1 MENVEPFE
9 CCPSIGR
16 HISYTHVPKRN
27 PETRTKSN
35 KPVDKMGDRLSRTV
49 KPLKPFGE
57 MFFKQLDDKTKKRN
71 AEAATVSNSSMKPY
85 TQWLENW
92 APGDPL
98 PLVPPGFHFNLCDD
112 IGEGKLLN
120 RKPDKKKRPRFGP
133 INNMDQALLDGFGQK
148 SLGPKIKDSIYSLL
162 SMVAKARGLWV
173 DDKNKLRCP
182 PGTPNANQFTDI
194 TGSNCF
200 IPVPMKPKGAISSG
214 ARLARRAATS
224 GLIGAMSPGARDYPT
239 GYGGEALVGAR
250 ENLERGRSMINQ
262 AFSTSQD
269 FKNGLFTL
277 PSGQPVR
284 HFKQNAAGR
293 AYFLAAVQELMPN
306 VDPAEAAQFWD
317 NALKNAPLTT
327 LQRVQM
333 EDYLDSYFQSF
344 FMELKQNPEKAKW
357 ITKLV
362 VGTNDPGNG
371 WEMDLRGTASSVNK
385 KGQTV
390 YDPNAPISQSGF
402 HLSVRFNP
410 VAAYYLAKGDGNDKN
425 HTAHGSQFNM
435 RSQGL
440 YTGTHEFGHI
450 NHFGQAME
458 NLGFSPDALTKGKNG
473 EWQIDLRNMTN
484 PLGDPRLA
492 RIQAMIARIESFQSG
507 NRYET
512 LPTGQRVRRTTKD
525 MKEAVEELYRE
536 LYSTMTD
543 DVGGTDED
551 FKLLQRMIGAR
562 YGQSNLIET
571 RAEAYAAIR
580 HFGPQAVQSFAR
592 EHAAFQATN
601 PSLFPTPETETE
613 ITDNVYAAM
622 NRIFNHPPTST
633 KFTGT
638 VMPDV
643 WHERNNE
650 FGVSTITG
658 GPVTPTGTP
667 VPSPSPRGSGL
678 SRLLPSRSRR
688 SSTGSGIS
696 GPMGPSLTGALSPRK
711 VTGRTPDGSALTGAI
726 STRGKRMYDR
736 PGREDANPGAM
747 TIELDT
753 NKAIR
758 VLDTDAANLVAA
770 AGFGDNIMDELGRLP
785 DGQTFIEQP
794 GVLEKLAEAAG
805 VGLIDSMSQ
814 TGYVDNTAMI
824 RRASGSQLMDGIN
837 KKYAYLRSGPDRD
850 KYVREWMQDLESKM
864 TEAES
869 KLQRYQE
876 KLTKIRA
883 VQDKL
888 RNDPKNTDL
897 LDEANGL
904 SFHGMTL
911 DETEKLMQDK
921 LRRRKREREIL
932 VKRLDQLTSG
942 DVETFVSE
950 KKNQAQTQILT
961 TLTNM
966 KRLTDRFPQ
975 LKGMILSF
983 STNDSRSGSAGLSIV
998 SGRLV
1003 PNQKIG
1009 LPDDLVE
1016 DVESP
1021 DFSRPYGSTV
1031 GSFTRFT
1038 RLTLSSTVFHEGGHN
1053 LDLVSQLEG
1062 YGLKTGINSPPVVDQ
1077 IRTAGPELGDSAAG
1091 TMYALA
1097 TGKSLTYKIDDMNN
1111 SEKGFFTHFV
1121 GWGLGINGNPRE
1133 AANEGSLIRAF
1144 AFSGHDTLLPS
1155 GRSSLNYQVMDV
1167 GHTAQWMTTG
1177 DTYRT
1182 GGVSRPKQGQER
1194 RVNRITARM
1203 SEILSEALGWDV
1215 NQGVFGEAAGV
1226 LDEKGIL
1233 ADTSKYA
1240 KSLRTER
1247 VAEGFALLNMDK
1259 DFGFDTPGPST
1270 VRQKQAAGAMAN
1282 LIAGLPSRD
1291 NVVGMS
1297 ADAKAELIELRKELL
1312 DNIEFPD
1319 PASKPDLTPEELYG
1333 FNKISRPRNLKYI
1346 PANTIDFDTNVTEE
1360 QLEQMPDLSW
1370 IRVRPY
1376 TGEARVMFATGA
1388 EIEKAKSGGLTG
1400 AMSRSD
1406 RKPIQRYAQF
1416 ETSQG
1421 SQYSVNV
1428 DGRVQRVKP
1437 TSGSTI
1443 EESAVVS
1450 SFDNT
1455 VFVSTEDLQA
1465 LKLSFDRGV
1474 GLSPD
1479 GKLVGLK
1486 YDDSL
1491 VNKSTFKNLRARG
1504 ESFDRA
1510 FKLSGGRIE
1519 EFEIVPDEEP
1529 SIGLHPFEWNDKD
1542 GKYHPGNAIVNLSLA
1557 PERTDRSPKKSYD
1570 GLTGAMHYSAVAEN
1584 NAQKQTS
1591 RVAESEARVEKLQKA
1606 YDHYKQT
1613 GDWLGADFGVTMSI
1627 KDDVD
1632 LGNLDVFDGG
1642 KPRNLTKAELAE
1654 IEAEEK
1660 TNIEVEILNKIK
1672 QSRKE
1677 LVLQKFL
1684 SDQARTQKEQGI
1696 VRLEDIPEDELKTLI
1711 EEGRNLTDEDF
1722 AVGNGLRAAIHVGAP
1737 SLDGGVLDPDK
1748 TDGGGA
1754 ENAGASGNTGALNQM
1769 TLSRVRRQ
1777 REDAL
1782 DRLASRQRIVEAMRD
1797 PKRKITPKTQYEAQ
1811 LLNEKFGLNGR
1822 SDRQS
1827 FKEGVEYDLNH
1838 DWIKANEDGY
1848 QRIIDSVEKYIPE
1861 EQGVVDSYER
1871 LFARLDESPTMGF
1884 LSAYPASRGLGTQ
1897 GYYGRNAH
1905 KAVPKDIATPLTER
1919 EANEQGLGYT
1929 RFRDVKDRE
1938 MLNRWEQNLRGAGY
1952 LIIGDDATVTSG
1964 LGPNDELQLIG
1975 KNKPLF
1981 GFSAKNNL
1989 EDRQNVEFAANALV
2003 ARAIKLHKDGREV
2016 NPESVLN
2023 YRRNQPPVSG
2033 LTGAMSSQNTADILA
2048 RSKDLGVDIE
2058 RQEREIMPRIIREAV
2073 DDRRKQTAARIA
2085 SDLQGKTQLSG
2096 DYKAY
2101 ARKLATDKTKTDLDI
2116 FREMYSPE
2124 EDNSFGM
2131 RLQVAQEIARGRGDT
2146 KLVAQIDDFIKE
2158 VKEMTPEQWNAAID
2172 DAIEKF
2178 ESPFDNRTTVLMND
2192 VNGLLDTG
2200 RYQTVH
2206 QGRKTQDGNSFA
2218 NSGFDVPKI
2227 RRSAESMLFSIP
2239 AGATDEKTTAIRPSS
2254 GMALQK
2260 TFGEVRENQLKNIY
2274 GDDIEIQHR
2283 VPAAGKMGRQA
2294 AFSSSRR
2301 KNSKADAQY
2310 GRNLIVLRPE
2320 TSTRTLTV
2328 KGDSVSD
2335 VSTSGADVIAPS
2347 ARLSTLSENGRLAS
2361 TFFDP
2366 MAILFEAKT
2375 GRKDTLASASSV
2387 IQARY
2392 AESLTLGG
2400 FDLSDV
2406 ESIVSDARG
2415 LRGAE
2420 MPDSFMNAVGV
2431 NPWASFTNLIAAA
2444 RKRESIKKEHGIDVV
2459 INHPAMDLDEVEP
2472 FNTAMTKKW
2481 VSRKISAGDWK
2492 DITADDLKIDDKTT
2506 PYEAYLKY
2514 NKISVEQ
2521 GGHVPIFDHPKNDP
2535 KLGKPDFKNNFISM
2549 IDEELKRIETAKGRG
2564 GSLTG
2569 AMSGESRD
2577 VPGTR
2582 LTRRMRESSVKARIS
2597 ALKASGLSVSEIAK
2611 RLKLAEST
2619 VYSMMGE

>member
-1 MENVEPFE
+1 MVE
-9 CCPSIGR
+9 
-16 HISYTHVPKRN
+16 
-27 PETRTKSN
+27 
-35 KPVDKMGDRLSRTV
+35 
-49 KPLKPFGE
+49 PLKPFGE
-57 MFFKQLDDKTKKRN
+57 MFVKQLDDKTKKRN

-133 INNMDQALLDGFGQK
+133 INNMDQALLDGFDQK

-214 ARLARRAATS
+214 ARLARRAASAS
-224 GLIGAMSPGARDYPT
+224 GLVGAMSPGSRDYPD
-239 GYGGEALVGAR
+239 GYGGESLVGAK

-277 PSGQPVR
+277 PSGQPIR

-306 VDPAEAAQFWD
+306 VSQADAEKFWD
-317 NALKNAPLTT
+317 EALKNAPLTT

-362 VGTNDPGNG
+362 VGTNDFGNG
-371 WEMDLRGTASSVNK
+371 WEMDLRGTAAGQNK
-385 KGQTV
+385 KGQAV
-390 YDPNAPISQSGF
+390 YDPGVPISQSGF

-484 PLGDPRLA
+484 PSGDPRIA
-492 RIQAMIARIESFQSG
+492 RLQAMIARIESFQSG

-536 LYSTMTD
+536 LYSTMTE

-551 FKLLQRMIGAR
+551 FKLLQRMIGGR

-580 HFGPQAVQSFAR
+580 HFGPQAVQNFAR

-622 NRIFNHPPTST
+622 NRIFNHPTSST

-658 GPVTPTGTP
+658 GSVTPTGTS
-667 VPSPSPRGSGL
+667 VPSPSSRGSGL

-688 SSTGSGIS
+688 SSTGSRTSGPMGPS
-696 GPMGPSLTGALSPRK
+696 LTGPMGPSLTGALSPRK

-726 STRGKRMYDR
+726 STSGKRMYDQPLR
-736 PGREDANPGAM
+736 RDVRDGDTM
-747 TIELDT
+747 DIELDT
-753 NKAIR
+753 SKAIR
-758 VLDTDAANLVAA
+758 VLDTDAADLIAA

-785 DGQTFIEQP
+785 DGQTFLEQP
-794 GVLEKLAEAAG
+794 DVLEKLAEAAG
-805 VGLIDSMSQ
+805 IGVIDSMSQ
-814 TGYVDNTAMI
+814 TGYVNNMAMI

-837 KKYAYLRSGPDRD
+837 KKYAYLRGGPDRD
-850 KYVREWMQDLESKM
+850 KYVQQWVTSLEEKMSEADSKIEKYQ
-864 TEAES
+864 T
-869 KLQRYQE
+869 KLV
-876 KLTKIRA
+876 KIRA

-888 RNDPKNTDL
+888 RNDPSNTDL

-904 SFHGMTL
+904 SFHGVTL
-911 DETEKLMQDK
+911 DGTEKILQDK
-921 LRRRKREREIL
+921 VRLKKRNREKLIR
-932 VKRLDQLTSG
+932 RLDQLMSG

-950 KKNQAQTQILT
+950 RKNQVQTQILT
-961 TLTNM
+961 TLTSM
-966 KRLTDRFPQ
+966 KRLTDRYPQ
-975 LKGMILSF
+975 LKGTIVSF
-983 STNDSRSGSAGLSIV
+983 TTNDKRAGFAGLTTV

-1003 PNQKIG
+1003 PNFKIG
-1009 LPDDLVE
+1009 LHDEIVE
-1016 DVESP
+1016 DVENS
-1021 DFSRPYGSTV
+1021 DFSRPRNSTV
-1031 GSFTRFT
+1031 GSFEHFT
-1038 RLTLSSTVFHEGGHN
+1038 RLYQSSTVFHEAGHN
-1053 LDLVSQLEG
+1053 LDQISQLEG

-1077 IRTAGPELGDSAAG
+1077 IRTVGPELGDSAAG
-1091 TMYALA
+1091 TMYALT
-1097 TGKSLTYKIDDMNN
+1097 TGKSLSYKIDDMND

-1133 AANEGSLIRAF
+1133 TTNEGSLIRAF
-1144 AFSGHDTLLPS
+1144 AFSGHDTTKAS
-1155 GRSSLNYQVMDV
+1155 GRNPAGYQIMDV
-1167 GHTAQWMTTG
+1167 GTTG
-1177 DTYRT
+1177 YVGDQYRT
-1182 GGVSRPKQGQER
+1182 GGFSRPKQGKER
-1194 RVNRITARM
+1194 KVNRITARM

-1240 KSLRTER
+1240 KTLRTER
-1247 VAEGFALLNMDK
+1247 LAEGFALLNMDK

-1270 VRQKQAAGAMAN
+1270 ARQKQAVRALEN
-1282 LIAGLPSRD
+1282 LITALPSRD
-1291 NVVGMS
+1291 NVVGIS

-1319 PASKPDLTPEELYG
+1319 VASLGPNFVQGQTTFLGDVKKY
-1333 FNKISRPRNLKYI
+1333 RNLKYI
-1346 PANTIDFDTNVTEE
+1346 PASTIDFDTNITED
-1360 QLEQMPDLSW
+1360 QLAQTR
-1370 IRVRPY
+1370 IRPQ
-1376 TGEARVMFATGA
+1376 TGEARVVFATGA

-1406 RKPIQRYAQF
+1406 RKPLQRYAQF

-1421 SQYSVNV
+1421 SQYSVDV

-1443 EESAVVS
+1443 EESSVVS

-1455 VFVSTEDLQA
+1455 VFVSTEDLQG

-1486 YDDSL
+1486 YDDSS

-1510 FKLSGGRIE
+1510 FELSGGRIE

-1542 GKYHPGNAIVNLSLA
+1542 GRYHPGNAIVNLSLA

-1642 KPRNLTKAELAE
+1642 KPRNLIKAELAE

-1722 AVGNGLRAAIHVGAP
+1722 AVGNGLSAAIHVGAP

-1797 PKRKITPKTQYEAQ
+1797 PKRKITPKTRYEAQ

-1848 QRIIDSVEKYIPE
+1848 QKVIDSIERYIPE
-1861 EQGVVDSYER
+1861 EQEVVDSYER

-1919 EANEQGLGYT
+1919 EADEQGLGYT

-1938 MLNRWEQNLRGAGY
+1938 MLRRWEQNLRGAGY
-1952 LIIGDDATVTSG
+1952 LIIGDDATVASG

-1989 EDRQNVEFAANALV
+1989 EDRQSVEFAANALV
-2003 ARAIKLHKDGREV
+2003 ARAIKMHNEGREV
-2016 NPESVLN
+2016 NPESVLS
-2023 YRRNQPPVSG
+2023 YRRNQSPVSG
-2033 LTGAMSSQNTADILA
+2033 LTGAMSSENTADILA

-2096 DYKAY
+2096 DYKTY
-2101 ARKLATDKTKTDLDI
+2101 AQKLATDKTKTDLDI
-2116 FREMYSPE
+2116 FREIYSPE

-2192 VNGLLDTG
+2192 VNGLLNTG

-2239 AGATDEKTTAIRPSS
+2239 SGATDEKTTAIRPSS

-2294 AFSSSRR
+2294 AFSSSNR

-2320 TSTRTLTV
+2320 TSARTLTV

-2387 IQARY
+2387 IKARY

-2535 KLGKPDFKNNFISM
+2535 KPGKPDFKNNFISM
-2549 IDEELKRIETAKGRG
+2549 IDEELKRIENAKGRG

-2597 ALKASGLSVSEIAK
+2597 ALKASGLSVSQIAK

-2619 VYSMMGE
+2619 IYSMMGE

>member
-1 MENVEPFE
+1 
-9 CCPSIGR
+9 
-16 HISYTHVPKRN
+16 
-27 PETRTKSN
+27 
-35 KPVDKMGDRLSRTV
+35 
-49 KPLKPFGE
+49 
-57 MFFKQLDDKTKKRN
+57 
-71 AEAATVSNSSMKPY
+71 
-85 TQWLENW
+85 
-92 APGDPL
+92 
-98 PLVPPGFHFNLCDD
+98 
-112 IGEGKLLN
+112 
-120 RKPDKKKRPRFGP
+120 
-133 INNMDQALLDGFGQK
+133 
-148 SLGPKIKDSIYSLL
+148 
-162 SMVAKARGLWV
+162 
-173 DDKNKLRCP
+173 
-182 PGTPNANQFTDI
+182 
-194 TGSNCF
+194 
-200 IPVPMKPKGAISSG
+200 
-214 ARLARRAATS
+214 
-224 GLIGAMSPGARDYPT
+224 
-239 GYGGEALVGAR
+239 
-250 ENLERGRSMINQ
+250 
-262 AFSTSQD
+262 
-269 FKNGLFTL
+269 
-277 PSGQPVR
+277 
-284 HFKQNAAGR
+284 
-293 AYFLAAVQELMPN
+293 
-306 VDPAEAAQFWD
+306 
-317 NALKNAPLTT
+317 
-327 LQRVQM
+327 
-333 EDYLDSYFQSF
+333 
-344 FMELKQNPEKAKW
+344 
-357 ITKLV
+357 
-362 VGTNDPGNG
+362 
-371 WEMDLRGTASSVNK
+371 
-385 KGQTV
+385 
-390 YDPNAPISQSGF
+390 
-402 HLSVRFNP
+402 
-410 VAAYYLAKGDGNDKN
+410 
-425 HTAHGSQFNM
+425 
-435 RSQGL
+435 
-440 YTGTHEFGHI
+440 
-450 NHFGQAME
+450 
-458 NLGFSPDALTKGKNG
+458 
-473 EWQIDLRNMTN
+473 
-484 PLGDPRLA
+484 
-492 RIQAMIARIESFQSG
+492 
-507 NRYET
+507 
-512 LPTGQRVRRTTKD
+512 
-525 MKEAVEELYRE
+525 
-536 LYSTMTD
+536 
-543 DVGGTDED
+543 
-551 FKLLQRMIGAR
+551 
-562 YGQSNLIET
+562 
-571 RAEAYAAIR
+571 
-580 HFGPQAVQSFAR
+580 
-592 EHAAFQATN
+592 
-601 PSLFPTPETETE
+601 
-613 ITDNVYAAM
+613 
-622 NRIFNHPPTST
+622 
-633 KFTGT
+633 
-638 VMPDV
+638 
-643 WHERNNE
+643 
-650 FGVSTITG
+650 
-658 GPVTPTGTP
+658 
-667 VPSPSPRGSGL
+667 
-678 SRLLPSRSRR
+678 
-688 SSTGSGIS
+688 
-696 GPMGPSLTGALSPRK
+696 
-711 VTGRTPDGSALTGAI
+711 
-726 STRGKRMYDR
+726 MYDR

-1333 FNKISRPRNLKYI
+1333 FNKISRARNLKYI

-1557 PERTDRSPKKSYD
+1557 SERSDRSPKKSYD

-2003 ARAIKLHKDGREV
+2003 ARAIKMHNEGREV